1 MPSTIPVL
9 VVVGAGVR
17 VSVRGWPPARRP
29 PNLMP
34 IYEYRCEACE
44 HRFETLVRGAETPVC
59 PTCGSAT
66 LARELSTFAVSTGGS
81 PARYSAAP
89 SPCGTCGDPRGA
101 GSCSM
106 N

>member
-1 MPSTIPVL
+1 
-9 VVVGAGVR
+9 
-17 VSVRGWPPARRP
+17 
-29 PNLMP
+29 MP

-81 PARYSAAP
+81 TSRYAASP

>member
-1 MPSTIPVL
+1 MPSTNFRSAPT
-9 VVVGAGVR
+9 GAAAVR
-17 VSVRGWPPARRP
+17 IAATVRMDRGGPSS
-29 PNLMP
+29 MP

-66 LARELSTFAVSTGGS
+66 LAREFSTFAVSTGGTT
-81 PARYSAAP
+81 PRYSASPA
-89 SPCGTCGDPRGA
+89 PCGTCGDPRGP
-101 GSCSM
+101 GSCAM